1 MLHWLSVIPLALALA
16 LPAKAQDAT
25 HNAATLGKLPEVYVM
40 TALKTGEWD
49 ELPDLIGEAL
59 DEVEEMADERDLA
72 LVRTEVVI
80 YEVSGLKT
88 FRARIGYLLDP
99 EAKPKPGRFGKNIEL
114 RQLRGPAYAATGVG
128 GAAAVIPIRRKVLD
142 ELEKPGVRRLKGV
155 ETIEIFYGDMDDKET
170 KVEVYGPL
178 R

>member
-1 MLHWLSVIPLALALA
+1 MLRWLCLLGLFAVIA
-16 LPAKAQDAT
+16 PANAQE
-25 HNAATLGKLPEVYVM
+25 AATLGKLPEVHVL
-40 TALKTGEWD
+40 TALKSGDWE
-49 ELPDLIGEAL
+49 DLGDLVGEAL
-59 DEVEEMADERDLA
+59 DEVDEMADDRDLK
-72 LVRTEVVI
+72 LSKTEVVI
-80 YEVSGLKT
+80 YEMAGLKN

-99 EAKPKPGRFGKNIEL
+99 ETKAKPGRFGKNIEL
-114 RQLRGPAYAATGVG
+114 RHLKGAAYVASGVG

-142 ELEKPGVRRLKGV
+142 ELEKPGVKRLKGV

>member
-1 MLHWLSVIPLALALA
+1 MIGLRCRSLILLTLAFAV
-16 LPAKAQDAT
+16 PAQAQD
-25 HNAATLGKLPEVYVM
+25 AATLGKLPDVHVL
-40 TALKTGEWD
+40 TALKSGDWD
-49 ELPDLIGEAL
+49 DLGDLIGEAL
-59 DEVEEMADERDLA
+59 DEAEELADDYDLKLTKSA
-72 LVRTEVVI
+72 VVI
-80 YEVSGLKT
+80 YEMMALKR

-99 EAKPKPGRFGKNIEL
+99 QAATVPRRFGKSMEL
-114 RQLRGPAYAATGVG
+114 RRLIGPAYVASGAG

-155 ETIEIFYGDMDDKET
+155 ETIEIFRGDMNDKET